1 MEASFFVCVPT
12 GLTYNTEYITLQ
24 VEHITSTQSSYA
36 LLLDYK
42 SIAQPFIKNP
52 AQTMYTSGF
61 QLPHLTPE
69 VLEVFFPPR
78 PTPAFLLEVRFKK
91 KSTLGLLRA
100 ENY

>member
-1 MEASFFVCVPT
+1 MCVPT

-69 VLEVFFPPR
+69 VLEVFFPPD
-78 PTPAFLLEVRFKK
+78 PHQPF
-91 KSTLGLLRA
+91 
-100 ENY
+100 Y